1 MKELEKP
8 THLKTFKCRN
18 CKGPGPYMWVIR
30 KHPKSKEKF
39 YSRTCVPCRRIT
51 EGKSQKKL
59 TEKGYFSKW
68 VNANREHLREYQR
81 NYYSTDNRYK
91 QRNCIYSKRLKQRTL
106 PNENLSI
113 IKEFYSKCP
122 IGYEV
127 DHIIPLNGK
136 NVSGLHTI
144 TNLQYLKASDNRRK
158 SNKTIF

>member
-1 MKELEKP
+1 MKEIEKP
-8 THLKTFKCRN
+8 THLKTFKCRS

-39 YSRTCVPCRRIT
+39 YSRTCVPCRRIV

-59 TEKGYFSKW
+59 TAKDYFTKW
-68 VNANREHLREYQR
+68 QQANRERIRDYQR
-81 NYYSTDNRYK
+81 NYYKGKYK
-91 QRNCIYSKRLKQRTL
+91 GRNGIYATRLSQRTL

-144 TNLQYLKASDNRRK
+144 TNLQYLKASENRRK

>member
-1 MKELEKP
+1 MKEIEKP
-8 THLKTFKCRN
+8 THLKTFKCRS

-39 YSRTCVPCRRIT
+39 YSRTCVPCRRII
-51 EGKSQKKL
+51 EGKSQKKIAA
-59 TEKGYFSKW
+59 KGYFTKW
-68 VNANREHLREYQR
+68 QQANRERIRDYQR
-81 NYYSTDNRYK
+81 NYYKGKYK
-91 QRNCIYSKRLKQRTL
+91 GRNGIYATRLSQRTL

-136 NVSGLHTI
+136 NISGLHTI
-144 TNLQYLKASDNRRK
+144 TNLQYLKASENRRK

>member
-1 MKELEKP
+1 MKKP
-8 THLKTFKCRN
+8 THLKPYSCRKCQGLEYKWLKRS
-18 CKGPGPYMWVIR
+18 
-30 KHPKSKEKF
+30 HPITKED
-39 YSRTCVPCRRIT
+39 YYTRMCVPCRNIV
-51 EGKSQKKL
+51 ESKSQKKMRD
-59 TEKGYFSKW
+59 KGYFTQW
-68 VNANREHLREYQR
+68 QQANRERIREYQR
-81 NYYSTDNRYK
+81 NYYKGKYK
-91 QRNCIYSKRLKQRTL
+91 GRNGIYATRLSQRTL

>member
-1 MKELEKP
+1 MKEIEKP
-8 THLKTFKCRN
+8 THLKTFKCRS

-39 YSRTCVPCRRIT
+39 YSRTCVPCRRIV

-59 TEKGYFSKW
+59 TAKDYFTKW
-68 VNANREHLREYQR
+68 QQANRERIRDYQR
-81 NYYSTDNRYK
+81 NYYKGKYK
-91 QRNCIYSKRLKQRTL
+91 GRNGIYATRLSQRTL

-136 NVSGLHTI
+136 NISGLHTI
-144 TNLQYLKASDNRRK
+144 TNLQYLKASENRRK